1 MCYRVKLCLSSFLNL
16 NGGNPPCPGRRPAGK
31 ISWDYAPRC
40 LPEWANDLAAQ
51 VHDRMPVIVY
61 PECYDAWLT
70 SNDWKYA
77 EDALVPYDAGAMTV
91 QPVNPI
97 VNNAR
102 NETEKCIE
110 PWQ

>member
-1 MCYRVKLCLSSFLNL
+1 MVGDAPAVESFTIITTI
-16 NGGNPPCPGRRPAGK
+16 P
-31 ISWDYAPRC
+31 
-40 LPEWANDLAAQ
+40 NDLAAQ

-61 PECYDAWLT
+61 PECYDAWLA
-70 SNDWKYA
+70 SKDWEHA

>member
-1 MCYRVKLCLSSFLNL
+1 MVGDAPAVESFTIITTI
-16 NGGNPPCPGRRPAGK
+16 P
-31 ISWDYAPRC
+31 
-40 LPEWANDLAAQ
+40 NDLAAQ

-91 QPVNPI
+91 QRVNPI

-110 PWQ
+110 PCQ